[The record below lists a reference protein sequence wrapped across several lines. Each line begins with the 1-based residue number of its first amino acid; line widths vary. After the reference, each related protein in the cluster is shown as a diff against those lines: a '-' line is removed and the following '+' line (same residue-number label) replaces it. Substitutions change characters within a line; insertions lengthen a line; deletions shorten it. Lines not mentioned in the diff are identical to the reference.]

1 MDLNIILSSLHVG
14 GSVSEIE
21 KEAQKKSFLHLLDG
35 RVKLIILVF
44 IIVYAVY
51 TTQPLILAVME
62 VYLLFLIYLSH
73 ISFKTSLKRIL
84 LLLPFGGFIIVFQPL
99 IHPGSVMYTLP
110 FGLHITYQG
119 LMFGILLFSR
129 LIVALTSIVL
139 LSSISPMQ
147 EVVHSF
153 RKMGMPKEFA
163 MILSLMI
170 RYLFMFYDE
179 LHRIRHAQ
187 AARNF
192 DIFNKKTTY
201 MWRMRQ
207 VGYTIMMMFLRAYEH
222 GESVYLSMVSRGFS
236 DKSRLYHEQNRKI
249 GSKEYIF
256 ITVTISLIVTL
267 QSLLI
272 LLYYYKVF

>member
-1 MDLNIILSSLHVG
+1 MNLNIILSALHVG
-14 GSVSEIE
+14 SPVNELE
-21 KEAQKKSFLHLLDG
+21 KETQKESFLHLLDG
-35 RVKLIILVF
+35 RVKLIILIF
-44 IIVYAVY
+44 IIVYAVF
-51 TTQPLILAVME
+51 TTQPLILAIME
-62 VYLLFLIYLSH
+62 IYLLFLIYISH
-73 ISFKTSLKRIL
+73 ISFKTSLKRVL
-84 LLLPFGGFIIVFQPL
+84 LLLPFGGFIIAFQPF
-99 IHPGSVMYTLP
+99 IHPGNVIYVLP
-110 FGLHITYQG
+110 LGIHVTYQG
-119 LMFGILLFSR
+119 FIFGLLLLSR

-153 RKMGMPKEFA
+153 RKLGMPKEFA
-163 MILSLMI
+163 MILSLFI

-192 DIFNKKTTY
+192 DIFNKNTAY
-201 MWRMRQ
+201 MWRMKQ
-207 VGYTIMMMFLRAYEH
+207 IGYTIMMMFLRAYEH
-222 GESVYLSMVSRGFS
+222 GESVYLSMASRGFS

-256 ITVTISLIVTL
+256 ITVTVTLILTL

-272 LLYYYKVF
+272 LFYYYKVF